1 MTGYIDIHAHLL
13 PKIDDGAKDLDTSL
27 EMFRIAEK
35 SGIRKMILTPHF
47 KPMRHNAGPEKI
59 ATLIGQMEAKLK
71 EEKIDIQLYPGNEL
85 YYHSEMVSRLEE
97 KQACTMAGSDY
108 VLVEFGPMD
117 EYDYIRNGIYQVI
130 AGGYCPILAH
140 AERYEAV
147 SRGEERVETLIQM
160 GCYIQLNAG
169 SIMGQFGFGTK
180 QFTKKLLK
188 QRLVHFVATD
198 AHDTAKR
205 APKLNE
211 CAKYIGKKF
220 GEAYMRELFYENP
233 LHMIQNEY
241 I

>member
-35 SGIRKMILTPHF
+35 SGIREMILTPHF

-59 ATLIGQMEAKLK
+59 AVLIGQMEAKLK

-85 YYHSEMVSRLEE
+85 YYHSEMVSRIEE
-97 KQACTMAGSDY
+97 KQACTMADSDY

-130 AGGYCPILAH
+130 AGGYRPILAH

-147 SRGEERVETLIQM
+147 SRGEERVEDLIQM

-211 CAKYIGKKF
+211 CAKYISKKF
-220 GEAYMRELFYENP
+220 GEAYMRELLYENP